1 MRAAGD
7 DDAVLDVRAELL
19 VARLLLADRRIEV
32 GFETSGS
39 GRGGPDF
46 SVTVRGGRACNLE
59 VTRPRR
65 VPDRGALAELIL
77 AKLRQLPPGA
87 PNALLVAIGG
97 EAASA
102 LDVAG
107 AVHLLRARADARDEA
122 WLGTHHLADPRAF
135 YARFLRLGGV
145 YALAEAAA
153 EARRGR
159 PTGRTPR
166 LGSPCRFR
174 RPAGS

>member
-1 MRAAGD
+1 M
-7 DDAVLDVRAELL
+7 
-19 VARLLLADRRIEV
+19 
-32 GFETSGS
+32 
-39 GRGGPDF
+39 
-46 SVTVRGGRACNLE
+46 
-59 VTRPRR
+59 TRPRR

-135 YARFLRLGGV
+135 YARFLRLGAV
-145 YALAEAAA
+145 YGLADAGEG
-153 EARRGR
+153 EARATYWPNPSARIAVPVPAARTILKALRAGT
-159 PTGRTPR
+159 PLQGSGTPR
-166 LGSPCRFR
+166 TGL
-174 RPAGS
+174 